1 MQLTSSPPDASEEDE
16 EPDSVSLTVVPSPSP
31 PSQRPSAD
39 AELSAEDPQTPAM
52 AMFTALSDCSNL
64 HPDPVDPEDQDMTD
78 LQDSALFEAGMIA
91 PGSASGG
98 LPPAM
103 PGSGGWITAENMN
116 EFFDE
121 DGNWIGGDDE
131 PEEQA
136 LGPGAGTVRPREDD
150 QDPEDHNGNGDEAKW
165 QRTS

>member
-1 MQLTSSPPDASEEDE
+1 MQLISSSPDASEEDE
-16 EPDSVSLTVVPSPSP
+16 EPDSISLTIVPLSPVA
-31 PSQRPSAD
+31 SQATSAD
-39 AELSAEDPQTPAM
+39 ADLSTEDPQTPAM
-52 AMFTALSDCSNL
+52 AMFIALSICSNL
-64 HPDPVDPEDQDMTD
+64 HPDPVDPGDQDMAD
-78 LQDSALFEAGMIA
+78 LQDSSLFQAGMIA

-131 PEEQA
+131 DEEEA
-136 LGPGAGTVRPREDD
+136 LGPGAGTIRPRNDD
-150 QDPEDHNGNGDEAKW
+150 QDAEDQDGEGDDTKW
-165 QRTS
+165 RRTS